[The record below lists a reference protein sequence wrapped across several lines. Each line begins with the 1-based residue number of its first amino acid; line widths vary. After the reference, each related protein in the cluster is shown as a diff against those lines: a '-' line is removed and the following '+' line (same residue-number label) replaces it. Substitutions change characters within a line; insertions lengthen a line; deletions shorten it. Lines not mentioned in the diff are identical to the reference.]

1 MTALTA
7 RRTSFKETIEHN
19 ALPENISRRAV
30 TQQQR
35 QRIIDEIYP
44 ELSLDQDKK
53 HKVKLQYKTP
63 SLPATIEDA
72 CEDEESVAISKCFS
86 STRSLDGRS
95 PYALPPEELFQHSLL
110 TNQDLFSNPIMSAK
124 FEHRPLR
131 SLRTIKTTPWLSRG
145 FNDSIIRNKRSLSLL
160 GERPSSANFE
170 SLSADFLDLPPIPET
185 VPLRKIAEKE
195 GLNSDD
201 EEKEDE
207 NTYEILVPEHS
218 NPDTF
223 A

>member
-19 ALPENISRRAV
+19 ASPENINRRAV

-53 HKVKLQYKTP
+53 HK
-63 SLPATIEDA
+63 
-72 CEDEESVAISKCFS
+72 SVAISKCFS

-95 PYALPPEELFQHSLL
+95 PYALPPEELFRHTLL
-110 TNQDLFSNPIMSAK
+110 TNQDFFSNPLMSAK
-124 FEHRPLR
+124 FEHRPLKSFR
-131 SLRTIKTTPWLSRG
+131 AIKTTAWLSRG

-160 GERPSSANFE
+160 AERPSGANFE
-170 SLSADFLDLPPIPET
+170 SLSVDFLDLPPIPET
-185 VPLRKIAEKE
+185 VPLRKISEKE

-207 NTYEILVPEHS
+207 NTFEILAPEHS
-218 NPDTF
+218 NLDTF